1 MNYGII
7 TLLPALLVIIVAI
20 KSKRT
25 TEALL
30 MGCVSSYLIIAV
42 INKKNPIT
50 LMVDSFFEVITDYDT
65 VWLLI
70 VCGLFGSLI
79 AVINAAKGTHA
90 IANFL
95 GKICKTGKSTL
106 LTSWLLGIIIF
117 VDDYM
122 NIMTI
127 SACTKRLSDLRRVP
141 REALAY
147 VIDSTGAPVCVLLPF
162 STWAIFF
169 AGIFYEQKEVVEL
182 GYGSAMST
190 YIHSIPYMFYAMV
203 AIVVVPLFILG
214 VMPKMGAMKK
224 AYQRV
229 ETTGRVYS
237 ENSGKLNKKDDNDTS
252 GDAKIIDFLI
262 PIATMIIIQLVVG
275 DMFIAIISAIISAAI
290 IYVPRKKVK
299 TNEFCDLW
307 IQGFADSIP
316 ALAIIVAAL
325 WMRQASADLNLPQ
338 YIIGLVEPIVTPH
351 IYPMIAFMVVAVLG
365 FITGSNWGIPA
376 VCAPIIIPLGAACG
390 ANLLTVMAAIVCG
403 GTFCS
408 HACFYSDATV
418 ITSASCGIENMEH
431 VYSQLPYTIVSAV
444 VASLLFLISGYLF

>member
-1 MNYGII
+1 MNYGIL

-50 LMVDSFFEVITDYDT
+50 LMVNSFFEVITDYDT

-106 LTSWLLGIIIF
+106 LISWLLGIIIF

-127 SACTKRLSDLRRVP
+127 SACTKKLSDLRKVP

-147 VIDSTGAPVCVLLPF
+147 VIDSTGAPICVLLPF

-169 AGIFYEQKEVVEL
+169 AGIFYEQKEIVEL

-203 AIVVVPLFILG
+203 AVVVVPLFILG
-214 VMPKMGAMKK
+214 VIPKMGAMKK

-229 ETTGRVYS
+229 AVTGKVYS
-237 ENSGKLNKKDDNDTS
+237 ENSDKLNKKDDNETNK
-252 GDAKIIDFLI
+252 DAKIIDFLI
-262 PIATMIIIQLVVG
+262 PIATMIIIQLAVG

-299 TNEFCDLW
+299 TNQFCDLW

-316 ALAIIVAAL
+316 ALAIIIAAL

-338 YIIGLVEPIVTPH
+338 YIIGLVKPIVTPH
-351 IYPMIAFMVVAVLG
+351 IYPMLAFMVVAVLG

-390 ANLLTVMAAIVCG
+390 ANLLSVMAAIVCG

-431 VYSQLPYTIVSAV
+431 VYSQLPYTIVSAA

>member
-42 INKKNPIT
+42 IDKKNPIT
-50 LMVDSFFEVITDYDT
+50 LMVDSFFGVITDYDT

-127 SACTKRLSDLRRVP
+127 SACTKKLSDLRKVP

-147 VIDSTGAPVCVLLPF
+147 VIDSTGAPICVLLPF

-169 AGIFYEQKEVVEL
+169 AVVLE
-182 GYGSAMST
+182 Y
-190 YIHSIPYMFYAMV
+190 
-203 AIVVVPLFILG
+203 
-214 VMPKMGAMKK
+214 K
-224 AYQRV
+224 
-229 ETTGRVYS
+229 
-237 ENSGKLNKKDDNDTS
+237 
-252 GDAKIIDFLI
+252 
-262 PIATMIIIQLVVG
+262 
-275 DMFIAIISAIISAAI
+275 
-290 IYVPRKKVK
+290 
-299 TNEFCDLW
+299 
-307 IQGFADSIP
+307 
-316 ALAIIVAAL
+316 
-325 WMRQASADLNLPQ
+325 
-338 YIIGLVEPIVTPH
+338 
-351 IYPMIAFMVVAVLG
+351 
-365 FITGSNWGIPA
+365 
-376 VCAPIIIPLGAACG
+376 
-390 ANLLTVMAAIVCG
+390 
-403 GTFCS
+403 
-408 HACFYSDATV
+408 
-418 ITSASCGIENMEH
+418 
-431 VYSQLPYTIVSAV
+431 
-444 VASLLFLISGYLF
+444 

>member
-1 MNYGII
+1 MNYGIL

-50 LMVDSFFEVITDYDT
+50 LMVNSFFEVITDYDT

-106 LTSWLLGIIIF
+106 LISWLLGIIIF

-127 SACTKRLSDLRRVP
+127 SACTKKLSDLRKVP

-147 VIDSTGAPVCVLLPF
+147 VIDSTGAPICVLLPF

-169 AGIFYEQKEVVEL
+169 AGIFYEQKEIVEL

-203 AIVVVPLFILG
+203 AVVVVPLFILG
-214 VMPKMGAMKK
+214 VIPKMGAMKK

-229 ETTGRVYS
+229 AVTGKVYS
-237 ENSGKLNKKDDNDTS
+237 ENSDKLNKKDDNETNK
-252 GDAKIIDFLI
+252 DAKIIDFLI
-262 PIATMIIIQLVVG
+262 PIATMIIIQLAVG
-275 DMFIAIISAIISAAI
+275 DMFIAIISAIISAVI

-299 TNEFCDLW
+299 TNQFCDLW

-316 ALAIIVAAL
+316 ALAIIIAAL

-338 YIIGLVEPIVTPH
+338 YIIGLVKPIVTPH
-351 IYPMIAFMVVAVLG
+351 IYPMLAFMVVAVLG

-390 ANLLTVMAAIVCG
+390 ANLLSVMAAIVCG

-431 VYSQLPYTIVSAV
+431 VYSQLPYTIVSAA